1 MSWGMGGVPKPSD
14 RTASNNTSNNRS
26 NKKSEP
32 KKTEPVFKT
41 EQMKNLEAYQAKYAN
56 RNLGQALQ
64 LLSDTEESRQN
75 PNYRPLNL
83 NQFLQQKG
91 VSSDPNVPVLA
102 FQAQSLQDVQ
112 VAKPIDLSK
121 ITSTQDLIDSQESGA
136 RGFYE
141 SQRVSNTSSGY
152 GTNITVEQ
160 ETPTSRRMGFGQGGG
175 AANLGLGYQTITE
188 PTSFTDYAFGR
199 INTPIQEPIVEEPK
213 VIEETKTIQPDY
225 TKIALIGVG
234 VFAVLALIIVRMKK

>member
-1 MSWGMGGVPKPSD
+1 MSWGMGGVPKPSE
-14 RTASNNTSNNRS
+14 RTGSNNTSNNRS
-26 NKKSEP
+26 NKKP
-32 KKTEPVFKT
+32 EPVFKT

-56 RNLGQALQ
+56 MNLGQALQ
-64 LLSDTEESRQN
+64 LLSNTEESRQN

-175 AANLGLGYQTITE
+175 AAQFSGYQTITE

-199 INTPIQEPIVEEPK
+199 INTPIQETIVEEPK

-225 TKIALIGVG
+225 TKIALIGIG